1 MNADA
6 NHAAPDKA
14 LADMSEWSRDAIAEL
29 FARIALAAGPIVMS
43 EYAKGCEVR
52 TKGDS
57 SPVTVADEKAEEL
70 ILALLRA
77 RHCTVPVIAEEA
89 MARGDR
95 TAVGDSFILVD
106 PLDGTREFIA

>member
-70 ILALLRA
+70 ILALLRTWQCA
-77 RHCTVPVIAEEA
+77 VPVVAEES

-95 TAVGDSFILVD
+95 TSVGDSFIPSTGLTASRID
-106 PLDGTREFIA
+106 CP